1 MTRKVTLLDENP
13 GPNLLQQLIFL
24 DNVPGAFNQHEES
37 FQVLGRNGNSCAVVK
52 QHTLVRVKPE

>member
-1 MTRKVTLLDENP
+1 
-13 GPNLLQQLIFL
+13 
-24 DNVPGAFNQHEES
+24 VPGAFNQHEES